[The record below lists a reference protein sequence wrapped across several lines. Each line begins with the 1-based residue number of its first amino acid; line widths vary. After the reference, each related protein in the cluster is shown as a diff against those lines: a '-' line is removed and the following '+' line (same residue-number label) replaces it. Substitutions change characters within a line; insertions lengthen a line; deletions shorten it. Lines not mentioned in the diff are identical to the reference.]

1 MSCHERGLSGR
12 LRSMTDGKKRVAIA
26 CQGGGSHS
34 VFTAGALQAL
44 LRRAGERYEFVAFS
58 GASGGAICALLAWY
72 GLLEGGAEESCELLD
87 EFWLREN
94 SANAPWERFV
104 NDSLVGWVRWQQA
117 TGLLFE
123 QSPGFWSDFWQR
135 ELRRS
140 LERHVEFDDIDAGL
154 VSRWSPQLFIGAVDV
169 LSGEFAVFRSHAPG
183 GGPGKGD
190 GPVFNDD
197 PYTGISARALLASA
211 AVRPMFNGVR
221 IGDGVYW
228 DGLYSQNPPVRE
240 LPDAD
245 PDEIWVIQ
253 INPNKLGERPR
264 PGDEPKSVA
273 GILDR
278 RNELA
283 GNLSLNQE
291 LRFIEKI
298 NELIGAGHL
307 GGSKYKHVEVRE
319 PIENTRPLDAASKLD
334 RGPDFIQEMMEAGAR
349 EAREF
354 LNRLPST

>member
-1 MSCHERGLSGR
+1 
-12 LRSMTDGKKRVAIA
+12 MTDGKKRVAIA

-34 VFTAGALQAL
+34 AFTAGALQTL
-44 LRRAGERYEFVAFS
+44 LGQAGERHEFVAFS

-72 GLLEGGAEESCELLD
+72 GLLEGGAQESRRLLD

-94 SANAPWERFV
+94 SANAPWERFF
-104 NDSLVGWVRWQQA
+104 NDALVGWTRWQQA
-117 TGLLFE
+117 SGLLFE
-123 QSPGFWSDFWQR
+123 QSPGFWSYFWQE

-140 LERHVEFDDIDAGL
+140 LERHVEFDGIDAGF
-154 VSRWSPQLFIGAVDV
+154 VSRSSPQLFVGAVNV
-169 LSGEFAVFRSHAPG
+169 LSGEFAVFRSHVPG
-183 GGPGKGD
+183 GAAGKGD
-190 GPVFNDD
+190 EPVFNDD
-197 PYTGISARALLASA
+197 PDTGISARALLASA
-211 AVRPMFNGVR
+211 AVPPIFGGVR

-240 LPDAD
+240 LPEAG

-253 INPNKLGERPR
+253 INPNKLR
-264 PGDEPKSVA
+264 DEPKSIA
-273 GILDR
+273 DILDR

-307 GGSKYKHVEVRE
+307 GGSKYRHVEVRE

-334 RGPDFIQEMMEAGAR
+334 RGPDFIRQMMEAGAG
-349 EAREF
+349 EARTF
-354 LNRLPST
+354 LDRLPST